1 MERLPAAPPDI
12 ASLNARIVALGGEI
26 DASREEI
33 ERLSAPGFDGLW
45 VTTGGGTWTFW
56 ARRRHRKAA

>member
-12 ASLNARIVALGGEI
+12 ASLKERIAALGGEI

-45 VTTGGGTWTFW
+45 VTTGGGTWTFR
-56 ARRRHRKAA
+56 ARRQRKAA